1 MKFLLVS
8 ALENFIKR
16 TELMRFFICHLQSPE
31 QVNSFARLQ
40 DQIITRSRFSFFLI
54 IKYNIRNQPL
64 NSFSQYE
71 NSLIRLDKKLNFV
84 ISESIYARIYKLLF
98 KILFFF
104 PKSELIIGNTI
115 GFHCKYA
122 ISKFHGNITIVD
134 DGLVVLNI
142 AKNLLNNPIN
152 NNLRLFTKYEDL
164 LDISV
169 LRQGFNGKLS
179 KIISLP
185 IVENQLGIIGSPLVE
200 DSVLNSKELLDKILY
215 VKKKLG
221 VHTVL
226 YFMHRREYSKF
237 NQYDWLTEYESA
249 EYTSFQ
255 TVVNE
260 GSIPRMIWSLGS
272 SALIDFRLGFRPE
285 GMEYFF
291 SRIAKVES
299 ENPLLYNAYIKMGFK
314 EIQIPAIK

>member
-1 MKFLLVS
+1 MEF
-8 ALENFIKR
+8 
-16 TELMRFFICHLQSPE
+16 MRLFICHLQSPE

-40 DQIITRSRFSFFLI
+40 DQISLRSRFNFFLI
-54 IKYNIRNQPL
+54 VKYNIRNQPL

-71 NSLIRLDKKLNFV
+71 NSLIRLSNKLNFV
-84 ISESIYARIYKLLF
+84 ISEAIYARIYRLLF

-104 PKSELIIGNTI
+104 PKSEFIIGNTI

-122 ISKFHGNITIVD
+122 VSNFRGDITIVD

-142 AKNLLNNPIN
+142 AKNLLNNPITN
-152 NNLRLFTKYEDL
+152 NIRLFTKYEDL
-164 LDISV
+164 INISV

-179 KIISLP
+179 KIINLP
-185 IVENQLGIIGSPLVE
+185 IKENQLGILGSPLVE
-200 DSVLNSKELLDKILY
+200 DLVLNSKELLGKILY
-215 VKKKLG
+215 VKEMLG
-221 VHTVL
+221 VDTVL

-237 NQYDWLTEYESA
+237 NQYNWLIEYEST

-260 GSIPRMIWSLGS
+260 GTIPKVIWSLGS
-272 SALIDFRLGFRPE
+272 SALIDFRLGFRSKD
-285 GMEYFF
+285 MEYFF
-291 SRIAKVES
+291 SRIAKVEA

-314 EIQIPAIK
+314 EIKIPVIN